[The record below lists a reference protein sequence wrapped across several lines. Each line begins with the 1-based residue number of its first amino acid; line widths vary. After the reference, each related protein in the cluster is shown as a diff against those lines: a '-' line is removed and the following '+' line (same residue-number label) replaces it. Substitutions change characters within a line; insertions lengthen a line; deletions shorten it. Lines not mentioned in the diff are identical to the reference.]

1 MLASATDGASG
12 QQRKLREISVTASVL
27 VMIIADGVERVRTR
41 GKGGVRG
48 NLAGCAERS
57 TARGEAGT
65 DVHLARAF
73 PSSISWSEQA

>member
-1 MLASATDGASG
+1 
-12 QQRKLREISVTASVL
+12 
-27 VMIIADGVERVRTR
+27 MIIADGVERVRTR